1 MELIEGVAL
10 SQLCDY
16 SFGDQ
21 SGQWGNIYT
30 SFMKDANLTNIEFV
44 SKLFDIKKS
53 RDYMTL
59 FIDNIRLYKRHIVEV
74 KDVDRSY
81 IDSLHDK
88 NDLLHL
94 CKNFPDMKF
103 IIFTNLEDTP
113 IDDYIFGLIPDNV
126 LCISAVNAVAYGD
139 KVIPAPYGLQR
150 AMNPQDD
157 RIGVIKNFM
166 KFPPMKPLTL
176 LYISHNESSNQER
189 IGIKDLF
196 REKRWAIVD
205 ESRSSYSEFL
215 EKMCQAKF
223 MICPRGNAIDCHR
236 NWEVLYMRRVPV
248 MKHHPYL
255 EVLFKDYPVLFVND
269 YSEVTENLLLK
280 NEELFIRSQSID
292 LIHLSLPHWFEKIC
306 LQARFGKVDNSHHH
320 MEEDWNEDPFAFEI
334 L

>member
-10 SQLCDY
+10 SKLCDY

-21 SGQWGNIYT
+21 SGQWGNIHT
-30 SFMKDANLTNIEFV
+30 SFMKDANLTNVEFV

-74 KDVDRSY
+74 SEADRPYVDG
-81 IDSLHDK
+81 LHQK

-94 CKNFPDMKF
+94 CSCFPDMRF

-113 IDDYIFGLIPDNV
+113 TDDYIFDCIPDNV
-126 LCISAVNAVAYGD
+126 LCISAVNAISHGD

-150 AMNPQDD
+150 TMNHSDT
-157 RIGVIKNFM
+157 RISDIKSSIKSLSSKVM
-166 KFPPMKPLTL
+166 SPKI
-176 LYISHNESSNQER
+176 LYVSHNEGSNIER
-189 IGIKDLF
+189 KGIRELF
-196 REKRWAIVD
+196 YDKSWTEVHDKRVT
-205 ESRSSYSEFL
+205 YSVFL
-215 EKMCQAKF
+215 YNLSQSKF
-223 MICPRGNAIDCHR
+223 MICPKGNAIDCHR

-248 MKHHPYL
+248 MKRHPYL

-269 YSEVTENLLLK
+269 YSEVTEELLIDNDFLFQ
-280 NEELFIRSQSID
+280 EIQELD
-292 LIHLSLPHWFEKIC
+292 LSC
-306 LQARFGKVDNSHHH
+306 LDLNNFYNITVENA
-320 MEEDWNEDPFAFEI
+320 